1 VAEEQPSLV
10 DLALD
15 VLVFAPLG
23 AAVEARRLLPELA
36 RVGREHLDQR
46 MPSYRAVGQLAVGQA
61 RKEAGSRLRRLG
73 LVSPPADSG
82 PGTVPPQRSERPHG
96 SAPAQNAA
104 PRPAPATPRV
114 PPSPEGPDVS
124 ALPIEGY
131 DELSAVQVLPNL
143 TGLDAGELQLV
154 ADYERATRSRRT
166 ILGRIDQLLEK
177 RA

>member
-1 VAEEQPSLV
+1 MAEEQPSLV

-15 VLVFAPLG
+15 VFLFAPLG

-36 RVGREHLDQR
+36 RVGREHLDRR

-61 RKEAGSRLRRLG
+61 RKEAGSRLRRIG
-73 LVSPPADSG
+73 LTPPPVDERRDAGPADAPPPG
-82 PGTVPPQRSERPHG
+82 PPT
-96 SAPAQNAA
+96 
-104 PRPAPATPRV
+104 ATPRV
-114 PPSPEGPDVS
+114 PPAAGAPDVS
-124 ALPIEGY
+124 ALPIQDY

-143 TGLDAGELQLV
+143 AGLDPGELALV
-154 ADYERATRSRRT
+154 AEYERATRSRRT

>member
-1 VAEEQPSLV
+1 LPAVAEEQPSLV

-15 VLVFAPLG
+15 VFLFAPLG

-73 LVSPPADSG
+73 LAPPPADGAAS
-82 PGTVPPQRSERPHG
+82 
-96 SAPAQNAA
+96 PA
-104 PRPAPATPRV
+104 APATPLAGSPSSSPRV
-114 PPSPEGPDVS
+114 PPAPDAPDVS
-124 ALPIEGY
+124 ALPIEDY

-143 TGLDAGELQLV
+143 SGLDTDELELV
-154 ADYERATRSRRT
+154 AEYERATRSRRT